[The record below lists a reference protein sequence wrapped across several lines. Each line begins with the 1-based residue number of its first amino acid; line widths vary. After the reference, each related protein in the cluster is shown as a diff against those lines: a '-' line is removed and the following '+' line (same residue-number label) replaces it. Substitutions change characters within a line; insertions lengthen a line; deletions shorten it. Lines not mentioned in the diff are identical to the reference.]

1 MVREQG
7 TPPIEQK
14 LTLVK
19 YLVSAGLGSR
29 RVCAKL
35 IINCFV
41 TVNEV
46 IAESLMMPVGQDD
59 RIQVEGR
66 SIVARRTGHVYVML
80 NKPDGYLSS
89 TTDDRG
95 RRTVMDLVPRA
106 LRLSGLVPVGRLDLH
121 STGLLLL
128 TDDGELVNRIT
139 HPRYEVDKEYHVKLD
154 GVLNPTSSA
163 RLRSGVDIESGPA
176 KAKAVRRLTE
186 ESAFRYAITLN
197 EGKKREVRLML
208 RAVGRQ
214 VIELQRVRVGSLS
227 LGELANGEVRELT
240 DSELEEIRREV
251 GLAPKAVRRPQRTPG
266 NQAIRRPS
274 SNDHRRGGRS
284 AGSNQGARRS
294 RA

>member
-1 MVREQG
+1 MAGETATEQ
-7 TPPIEQK
+7 I
-14 LTLVK
+14 TLVK

-35 IINCFV
+35 IMNRFV

-46 IAESLMMPVGQDD
+46 IAENLMMPVSRED

-66 SIVARRTGHVYVML
+66 PVEARRTGHVYLVL

-95 RRTVMDLVPRA
+95 RRTVMDLIPRA
-106 LRLSGLVPVGRLDLH
+106 LRLSGLVPAGRLDLH
-121 STGLLLL
+121 SMGLLML
-128 TDDGELVNRIT
+128 TDDGELVNRVT
-139 HPRYEVDKEYHVKLD
+139 HPRYEVDKEYHIKLD
-154 GVLNPTSSA
+154 RVLNPTSSA

-186 ESAFRYAITLN
+186 EPGFRYSITLN

-214 VIELQRVRVGSLS
+214 VIELQRVRVGSLV
-227 LGELANGEVRELT
+227 LGELGSGEVRELT
-240 DSELEEIRREV
+240 DFELAEVRREV
-251 GLAPKAVRRPQRTPG
+251 GLAPKVARRPQRTPG
-266 NQAIRRPS
+266 NQATRRPPT
-274 SNDHRRGGRS
+274 NDHRRGGRS
-284 AGSNQGARRS
+284 SGSNRGARRS
-294 RA
+294 RT

>member
-1 MVREQG
+1 MPEERRMPQTGES
-7 TPPIEQK
+7 
-14 LTLVK
+14 LALVK

-29 RVCAKL
+29 RSCASL
-35 IINCFV
+35 IMSGFV
-41 TVNEV
+41 TVNEAP
-46 IAESLMMPVGQDD
+46 AENLMMPVSKED

-66 SIVARRTGHVYVML
+66 PIEARRTGHVYLML

-121 STGLLLL
+121 STGLLML
-128 TDDGELVNRIT
+128 TDDGELVNRVT
-139 HPRYEVDKEYHVKLD
+139 HPRYEVDKEYHIKLD
-154 GVLNPTSSA
+154 KVLNPTSSA
-163 RLRSGVDIESGPA
+163 MLRSGVEIESGLA

-186 ESAFRYAITLN
+186 EPGFRYAITLN

-214 VIELQRVRVGSLS
+214 VTELRRVRLGSLL
-227 LGELANGEVRELT
+227 LGELGDGEVRELT
-240 DSELEEIRREV
+240 DMELTEIRREV
-251 GLAPKAVRRPQRTPG
+251 GMASNVARRPRRTPG
-266 NQAIRRPS
+266 NQASRRPS
-274 SNDHRRGGRS
+274 PPTDRRGGRS
-284 AGSNQGARRS
+284 AGSNRGSRRS

>member
-1 MVREQG
+1 M
-7 TPPIEQK
+7 PPTEQK

-139 HPRYEVDKEYHVKLD
+139 HPRYEGDKEDHIKLD

-163 RLRSGVDIESGPA
+163 RLRSGVTIESGPA

-186 ESAFRYAITLN
+186 EPGFRYAITLN

-251 GLAPKAVRRPQRTPG
+251 GLAPKAVRRPRRTPG

-284 AGSNQGARRS
+284 VGSNRGARRS